1 VTDRTDQGRSVRD
14 NARRPLFATGQSR
27 FLTVVICLVVILVI
41 TVGGHLYG
49 RYLASRDLGGR
60 DAAIVQLTSEG
71 EKLKRQMT
79 EKDVQISTLQAKLKN
94 VQATLDAIMPAENTY
109 NVTPNQSVIVG
120 DGRLTIGLVG
130 SPGNEGVT
138 LNINGKQQTVAAG
151 QVVTVAADA
160 STNCQLA
167 VQSFDMFRAI
177 VNASCASAKPQ

>member
-14 NARRPLFATGQSR
+14 NARRPLFATGRSR
-27 FLTVVICLVVILVI
+27 FLTVVVCLVVILVI

-49 RYLASRDLGGR
+49 RYLANRDLGGR

-94 VQATLDAIMPAENTY
+94 AQGTLDAIMPAENTY

-130 SPGNEGVT
+130 SPGNDGVT

-177 VNASCASAKPQ
+177 VNASCAGAKPR

>member
-1 VTDRTDQGRSVRD
+1 
-14 NARRPLFATGQSR
+14 
-27 FLTVVICLVVILVI
+27 
-41 TVGGHLYG
+41 
-49 RYLASRDLGGR
+49 
-60 DAAIVQLTSEG
+60 
-71 EKLKRQMT
+71 MT

-94 VQATLDAIMPAENTY
+94 AQATLDAIMPAENTY
-109 NVTPNQSVIVG
+109 NVTPNQSVIIG

>member
-1 VTDRTDQGRSVRD
+1 
-14 NARRPLFATGQSR
+14 LFATGQSR
-27 FLTVVICLVVILVI
+27 FLTVVVCLVVILVI

-49 RYLASRDLGGR
+49 RYLANRDLGGR

-94 VQATLDAIMPAENTY
+94 AQATLDAIMPAENTY

-177 VNASCASAKPQ
+177 VNASCAGAKPQ

>member
-109 NVTPNQSVIVG
+109 NVTPNQSVIIG

-177 VNASCASAKPQ
+177 VNASCAGAKPQ